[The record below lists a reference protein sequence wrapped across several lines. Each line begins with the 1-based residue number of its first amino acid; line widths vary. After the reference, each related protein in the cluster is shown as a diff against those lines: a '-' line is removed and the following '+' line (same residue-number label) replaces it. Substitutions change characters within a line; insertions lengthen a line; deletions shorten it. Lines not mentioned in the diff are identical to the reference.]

1 MLEQS
6 IDRLSGLIEQL
17 ITQLELGRQGRVVEP
32 EAKVEKPGK
41 PAPTPTA
48 KAASPSSATA
58 TGTESPSEG
67 KASSGD
73 TKSTGTSTAPADT
86 GASTGIDYMA
96 DVAPRF
102 QLLVQK
108 NRPAAV
114 ALIEQLNPGSKKLT
128 EAVPGHDLADVLAQI
143 NALIGD

>member
-17 ITQLELGRQGRVVEP
+17 ITQLELGRQGRVAEP
-32 EAKVEKPGK
+32 EVKVEKPGK

-48 KAASPSSATA
+48 KASPSSATA
-58 TGTESPSEG
+58 TSTESPSEG
-67 KASSGD
+67 KPSSGD
-73 TKSTGTSTAPADT
+73 TKSAGTSTAPADT

-114 ALIEQLNPGSKKLT
+114 ALIEQLKPGSKKLT

>member
-17 ITQLELGRQGRVVEP
+17 ITQLELGRQGRVLEP

-41 PAPTPTA
+41 PAPV
-48 KAASPSSATA
+48 ASQQPATSASATPA
-58 TGTESPSEG
+58 KSPSEG
-67 KASSGD
+67 KSSSGD

-114 ALIEQLNPGSKKLT
+114 ALIEQLKPGSKKLT
-128 EAVPGHDLADVLAQI
+128 EAIPGHDLADVLAQI
-143 NALIGD
+143 NALIGG